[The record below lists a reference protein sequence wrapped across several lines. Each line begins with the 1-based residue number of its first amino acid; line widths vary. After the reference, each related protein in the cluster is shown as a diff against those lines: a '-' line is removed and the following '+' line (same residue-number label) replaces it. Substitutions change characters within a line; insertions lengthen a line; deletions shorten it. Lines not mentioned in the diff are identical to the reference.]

1 MSAEKKEPQEEKPNH
16 LLLESSYKQ
25 LLQAQT
31 EWIQLYPPS
40 LILFVHLVL
49 FGSV

>member
-1 MSAEKKEPQEEKPNH
+1 MSAEKKEPQDDKPNQ
-16 LLLESSYKQ
+16 LLLEKSHKQ

-40 LILFVHLVL
+40 LSLFVHLVV
-49 FGSV
+49 FGLV